1 MRKLMWFTIG
11 FAAGCA
17 VCVYLLS
24 GDWQLLALA
33 AAIAVL
39 GFCVTLPDRFR
50 LPAVCCAIGLS
61 VSIGWCM
68 AYRLLFPLPSL
79 PAEGETREITAEVCG
94 LPEQKSY
101 GIGVETKLRLDG
113 RTVRTYLV
121 LYDCEEEL
129 LPGDRIEGEF
139 SLKKADEK
147 DNGETNYYFISNGI
161 RLKGYGK
168 TYTVTSPEKIR
179 LPLLPLRFAVEM
191 NRSLARAVPK
201 DSVGFLQSITTGDRT
216 NLSEDARNDLS
227 VSGASHV
234 IAISGMHVTL
244 LVMALF
250 IVVGRGK
257 RTAAFVC
264 LPIILFFML
273 MTGASPSVVRAA
285 IMQLLL
291 LFAPVFWRENDPPT
305 SLSAAGLVL
314 LAINPW
320 VIANVGF
327 QLSFAAVAGL
337 ILVTPPIYSWMTG
350 LGPIRKLLKAKSKY
364 MALMLPLKLTKKIVL
379 FIFATISA
387 TLGALLFTT
396 PIAASVF
403 GFVPL
408 YGVLTNVLIL
418 PAVML
423 CFIGGLITALLG
435 MLLPGPAAVL
445 GKLAAW
451 PVRYILF
458 VCGRISTFR
467 FASLPAD
474 DPYVISFLL
483 VVYLIIG
490 AALLMK
496 IRRVDLP
503 LIGVSAALAL
513 TLVLYGR
520 TQRFQEFSIAVLD
533 VGQGQCVCMQTK
545 SFTAVLDCGGDGAA
559 GAGTTC
565 AGYLRDTGSRSIDAL
580 IITHYDNDHVNGV
593 ETLLAH
599 MDVRT
604 VYLPDVP
611 FDAETGRRLA
621 EAAEKAGAEVV
632 YVSKDLKLEFP
643 EGSLTVFGPVSMY
656 DDNAASLS
664 VLFSVDGYDMLA
676 TGDMD
681 FYSEYDLIITH
692 DLPRVDAYI
701 AGHHGSKYA
710 SSPELLE
717 TILPETVLISVG
729 RNNYGHPSPEAL
741 ERFREIGAEVLRTDE
756 SGDLII
762 RR

>member
-1 MRKLMWFTIG
+1 MRKLMWFTLG

-33 AAIAVL
+33 AAVAVL

-68 AYRLLFPLPSL
+68 AYRLFFPLPSL
-79 PAEGETREITAEVCG
+79 PPEGEKREITAEVCG

-101 GIGVETKLRLDG
+101 GVGVETDLRLDG

-121 LYDCEEEL
+121 LYGCETEVH
-129 LPGDRIEGEF
+129 PGDLIEGEF
-139 SLKKADEK
+139 TLRPSNEQKS
-147 DNGETNYYFISNGI
+147 GENYLYFISNGI
-161 RLKGYGK
+161 PIVGSGK
-168 TYTVTSPEKIR
+168 QFSTTPPDKIR
-179 LPLLPLRFAVEM
+179 FGLYPLRFAQRM
-191 NRSLARAVPK
+191 NRSLARAVPE

-216 NLSEDARNDLS
+216 NLSEEARNDLS

-234 IAISGMHVTL
+234 IAISGMHVTI

-250 IVVGRGK
+250 FVVGRGK

-264 LPIILFFML
+264 LPIILFFVL

-350 LGPIRKLLKAKSKY
+350 LGPIRKLLKAKLKY
-364 MALMLPLKLTKKIVL
+364 RALMLPLKLTKEIVL

-445 GKLAAW
+445 GKLVAW

-458 VCGRISTFR
+458 VCGRISSFR

-474 DPYVISFLL
+474 DPYIISFLV

-490 AALLMK
+490 AAWLMK

-503 LIGVSAALAL
+503 LAGVAAALAL

-520 TQRFQEFSIAVLD
+520 TQHFQEFSIAVLD
-533 VGQGQCVCMQTK
+533 VDQGQCVC
-545 SFTAVLDCGGDGAA
+545 SHIRPHAFHA
-559 GAGTTC
+559 
-565 AGYLRDTGSRSIDAL
+565 
-580 IITHYDNDHVNGV
+580 
-593 ETLLAH
+593 
-599 MDVRT
+599 
-604 VYLPDVP
+604 
-611 FDAETGRRLA
+611 
-621 EAAEKAGAEVV
+621 AAEH
-632 YVSKDLKLEFP
+632 S
-643 EGSLTVFGPVSMY
+643 
-656 DDNAASLS
+656 
-664 VLFSVDGYDMLA
+664 
-676 TGDMD
+676 
-681 FYSEYDLIITH
+681 
-692 DLPRVDAYI
+692 
-701 AGHHGSKYA
+701 
-710 SSPELLE
+710 
-717 TILPETVLISVG
+717 
-729 RNNYGHPSPEAL
+729 
-741 ERFREIGAEVLRTDE
+741 
-756 SGDLII
+756 
-762 RR
+762 